1 MSLLSKGFGFSRMS
15 ARGLSNVMCAA
26 QAALLAA
33 AIIVLSSCSSS
44 NASHLAYVAEGT
56 GISAFRINNHSGA
69 STSIFAS
76 PFIVGNSPAG
86 MVMHPSNQFAFVSNQ
101 GENTISL
108 LKVDSTSG
116 SLSEVLPRTSAG
128 VSPGPMILDPTG
140 TFLFVANQGSND
152 VWVFSVAA
160 NGALKFL
167 SAAPVGST
175 PTSLA
180 MPTSGSFLFVSVPT
194 FSAVYAFSVSSGNL
208 TAVSKSPFQVANGV
222 SAVAVAP
229 AGNFLYVPNP
239 ATNTVSGFA
248 IQSSG
253 ALAAIS
259 SSPFPVTCS
268 GTGSGTCTPVGAG
281 VDPTGKYLYVANYG
295 VSAVSQFTI
304 DGTTGALT
312 SITATSPTAGTHPEF
327 VVFDTTGKF
336 VFIANVGSNSITGF
350 KIQSDGSLATSTNT
364 IQLSTVPRALALTR

>member
-15 ARGLSNVMCAA
+15 ARGLSSFMCAA
-26 QAALLAA
+26 QAVLLAMA
-33 AIIVLSSCSSS
+33 VITLSSCSSS
-44 NASHLAYVAEGT
+44 SASHLAYVAEGT

-108 LKVDSTSG
+108 LKVYSTSG

-208 TAVSKSPFQVANGV
+208 TAVPKSPFQVANGV
-222 SAVAVAP
+222 STVAVSP
-229 AGNFLYVPNP
+229 SGNFLYVPNP

-253 ALAAIS
+253 ALSAIS
-259 SSPFPVTCS
+259 TSPFPVACTS
-268 GTGSGTCTPVGAG
+268 GGCTPVGAG